1 MYIDLKRIASETG
14 RTFDNEEQ
22 LYFYIKYV
30 VEFLKVNNRN
40 YTKKQREKID
50 ELFSF
55 VQAVKFDNEGVN

>member
-1 MYIDLKRIASETG
+1 MYIDLKRIVSETG

-22 LYFYIKYV
+22 LYFYIQYI